1 MFKLYRGL
9 DGDPARGDA
18 GGQISR
24 TTALEF
30 QEFYRVFQ
38 DLWPFPG
45 FPGSVQSLYTVDPLY
60 SCWSWQTDDKKLSDE
75 RKKEWVNKVSK

>member
-1 MFKLYRGL
+1 MVQLETSKVTTEMSNKIFFLTANAVHLIMFKLYRGL

-45 FPGSVQSLYTVDPLY
+45 FPGSVQSI
-60 SCWSWQTDDKKLSDE
+60 Q
-75 RKKEWVNKVSK
+75 